1 MTGNRIQVPSCD
13 GFKHQ
18 SMPDQFFIGID
29 GGASSCRARLRD
41 VEGNL
46 LGEGLSGPA
55 NIHLDLDLAKD
66 SIRAASRAAIRA
78 AGLDERILHRAHAGL
93 GLAGAGLKSAC
104 DRLRAGLNSFA
115 STVVATDAY
124 IAWLGAHRGGN
135 GGIVILGTG
144 SCGLAIVDGKR
155 IEVGGWGAEISDEA
169 GGHRMGREALRRS
182 LWSYDGRAERT
193 KLSDLILDRY
203 RRDPAKIVAFA
214 ASATPAQFGE
224 LAPLVFEYASRRDP
238 LAVELVQETADAAAR
253 IIDRLVAG
261 GVSAVS
267 LIGGLAEPLMPWLP
281 SRLRDFL
288 AAPQSDPLDGAIL
301 MARHELQR
309 RRECPETQRSSAA

>member
-1 MTGNRIQVPSCD
+1 
-13 GFKHQ
+13 
-18 SMPDQFFIGID
+18 MPDQFFIGID

-78 AGLDERILHRAHAGL
+78 AGLDERVLHRAHAGL
-93 GLAGAGLKSAC
+93 GLAGAGLRSAC
-104 DRLRAGLNSFA
+104 DRLCAGLNSFA
-115 STVVATDAY
+115 STVVSTDAY

-155 IEVGGWGAEISDEA
+155 IDVGGWGAEISDEA
-169 GGHRMGREALRRS
+169 GGQRMGREALRRS
-182 LWSYDGRAERT
+182 LWSYDGRAERS

-214 ASATPAQFGE
+214 SNATPAQYAE

-238 LAVELVQETADAAAR
+238 LAVELVQEAADAAAR

-281 SRLRDFL
+281 SRLHDFL